1 MFFCILYDE
10 AKKRINSWVMNNTL
24 KNIFVLAGV
33 ALLIFLLWYFRS
45 IVAYILIAGV
55 ISLVGRPLVDV
66 LNRIHFKKFIFPKAL
81 SALLTLLLIWGLL
94 LLFFAVFIPVIS
106 EQIDTL
112 SKIDSKSIVNLAGQE
127 LKKVE
132 QVFRFVNRD
141 LPADMSLVDLA
152 SKKVSDVL
160 NISFIQEFVGSM
172 MSILGNIVVAAF
184 SISFIAF
191 FFLKDEGLF
200 FGTLMILMPEK
211 YESNM
216 RRALS
221 SIKKLLI
228 RYFIG
233 IIAESTSVMVI
244 VTIGMTILGISFRQ
258 ALVMGLIVGI
268 LNIIP
273 YVGPWI
279 GGAIVIVMGIAST
292 LTGGVSIDVINLI
305 IYMIIVVAVAQII
318 DNNILQP
325 LIYSKSVS
333 AHPLEIFI
341 VILAAGSFAGI
352 AGMILAIPAY
362 TVMRVLA
369 REFFDNFKAVRRITS
384 SLEKK

>member
-1 MFFCILYDE
+1 
-10 AKKRINSWVMNNTL
+10 MNNTL
-24 KNIFVLAGV
+24 KNIFVLAGI
-33 ALLIFLLWYFRS
+33 ALFIFLLWYFRS

-55 ISLVGRPLVDV
+55 ISLVGRPVVDL
-66 LNRIHFKKFIFPKAL
+66 LNRIHFKKIVFPKVL
-81 SALLTLLLIWGLL
+81 SALITLALIWGLL
-94 LLFFAVFIPVIS
+94 ILFFAVFIPVIS
-106 EQIDTL
+106 DQINTL
-112 SKIDSKSIVNLAGQE
+112 SKIDSKSIVNLASQQ
-127 LKKVE
+127 LQKIE
-132 QVFRFVNRD
+132 QLFRLVNRD
-141 LPADMSLVDLA
+141 LPADMSLIDLA
-152 SKKVSDVL
+152 AKKVSDVL
-160 NISFIQEFVGSM
+160 NISFIQSFVGSA
-172 MSILGNIVVAAF
+172 MSILGNIVVASF
-184 SISFIAF
+184 SITFIAF

-200 FGTLMILMPEK
+200 FETLMILIPEK
-211 YESNM
+211 YESNL

-233 IIAESTSVMVI
+233 IIVESTSILII
-244 VTIGMTILGISFRQ
+244 VTIGMSVIGLPFGQ

-268 LNIIP
+268 LNIVP
-273 YVGPWI
+273 YIGPWI

-292 LTGGVSIDVINLI
+292 LTGGVSIEIVNLI
-305 IYMIIVVAVAQII
+305 IYMIIIIGAAQLI

-362 TVMRVLA
+362 TVLRVLA
-369 REFFDNFKAVRRITS
+369 REFFDNFTAVRKITS
-384 SLEKK
+384 SLDDE

>member
-1 MFFCILYDE
+1 
-10 AKKRINSWVMNNTL
+10 MNNTL
-24 KNIFVLAGV
+24 KNIFVLAGI

-45 IVAYILIAGV
+45 IVAYVLIAGV
-55 ISLVGRPLVDV
+55 ISLVGKPVVDI
-66 LNRIHFKKFIFPKAL
+66 LNSIHFRKIAFPKAL
-81 SALLTLLLIWGLL
+81 SALVTLALIWSLLI
-94 LLFFAVFIPVIS
+94 LFFAVFIPVIS
-106 EQIDTL
+106 DQIETL
-112 SKIDSKSIVNLAGQE
+112 SKIDSKSIVNLVSQQ
-127 LKKVE
+127 LQKVE
-132 QVFRFVNRD
+132 QVFRFVNKD
-141 LPADMSLVDLA
+141 LPADVSVIDLA
-152 SKKVSDVL
+152 TKRVSDVL
-160 NISFIQEFVGSM
+160 NISFIQNFVGSM
-172 MSILGNIVVAAF
+172 MSILGNIVVASF
-184 SISFIAF
+184 SVTFIAF

-200 FGTLMILMPEK
+200 FETLMVVIPEK
-211 YESNM
+211 YESNL
-216 RRALS
+216 RRALA

-233 IIAESTSVMVI
+233 IIAESTSILII
-244 VTIGMTILGISFRQ
+244 VTIGMLIIGIPFGQ

-273 YVGPWI
+273 YIGPWL

-292 LTGGVSIDVINLI
+292 LTGGVSVEVVNLI
-305 IYMIIVVAVAQII
+305 IYMIITIGVAQLI

-362 TVMRVLA
+362 TVLRVLA
-369 REFFDNFKAVRRITS
+369 REFFDNFTAVRKITS
-384 SLEKK
+384 SLDDK

>member
-1 MFFCILYDE
+1 
-10 AKKRINSWVMNNTL
+10 MNNTL
-24 KNIFVLAGV
+24 KNIFVIAGI

-45 IVAYILIAGV
+45 IVAYVLIAGV
-55 ISLVGRPLVDV
+55 ISLVGRPVVDI
-66 LNRIHFKKFIFPKAL
+66 LNRIHFRKIAFPKAL
-81 SALLTLLLIWGLL
+81 SALITLALIWGLL
-94 LLFFAVFIPVIS
+94 ILFFAVFIPVIS
-106 EQIDTL
+106 DQIETL
-112 SKIDSKSIVNLAGQE
+112 SKIDSKSIVNLISQQ
-127 LKKVE
+127 LQKVE
-132 QVFRFVNRD
+132 QLFRFVNKD
-141 LPADMSLVDLA
+141 LPADVSIIDLA
-152 SKKVSDVL
+152 TKRVSDVL
-160 NISFIQEFVGSM
+160 NISFIQNFVGSM
-172 MSILGNIVVAAF
+172 MSILGNIVIASF
-184 SISFIAF
+184 SITFIAF

-200 FGTLMILMPEK
+200 FETLMVAIPEK

-216 RRALS
+216 RRALT

-233 IIAESTSVMVI
+233 IIAESTSILVI
-244 VTIGMTILGISFRQ
+244 VTIGMLIIGIPFGQ

-273 YVGPWI
+273 YIGPWL

-292 LTGGVSIDVINLI
+292 LTGGVSVEVVNLV
-305 IYMIIVVAVAQII
+305 IYMIITIAVAQLI

-362 TVMRVLA
+362 TVLRVLA
-369 REFFDNFKAVRRITS
+369 REFFDNFTAVRKITS
-384 SLEKK
+384 GLDDENKHLWCLVL